1 VENPGIG
8 NVKATKS
15 KPCLPMSDKQAQNG
29 QAWWVYLLRCADNS
43 LYCGITNRL
52 ESRLRQHN
60 GDTKGGARY
69 TQARRPCELVYKE
82 MVENRQLALKREYAI
97 KQLSKSNKEVLVL
110 QYKSTKTSI

>member
-1 VENPGIG
+1 
-8 NVKATKS
+8 
-15 KPCLPMSDKQAQNG
+15 MSDKQTQNG
-29 QAWWVYLLRCADNS
+29 QAWWVYMLRCADNS

-60 GDTKGGARY
+60 GEVKGGARY

-97 KQLSKSNKEVLVL
+97 KQLSKAAKESLVMGASSNR
-110 QYKSTKTSI
+110 T